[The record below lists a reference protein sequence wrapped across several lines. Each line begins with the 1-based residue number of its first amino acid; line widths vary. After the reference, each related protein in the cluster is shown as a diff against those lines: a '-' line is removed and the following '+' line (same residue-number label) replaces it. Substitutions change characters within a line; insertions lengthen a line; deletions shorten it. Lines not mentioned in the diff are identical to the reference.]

1 MAESLL
7 VVNPF
12 ALTPEGSRQ
21 ENLFKFLVMLLKAR
35 GTWKVFVFFFFFFSP
50 FILGGRGGC
59 CQWNLRKGTGNF

>member
-21 ENLFKFLVMLLKAR
+21 ENLFKAR